1 MACPWDM
8 AGEKRQRDRASS
20 AASSRRLNP
29 DEFCTSDWLTCP
41 SASTRK
47 RKVTV
52 PSSSSR
58 REAAGYCGLA
68 QLPLTNVAAL
78 SRELAEAS
86 APVRVCAAVD
96 VLGVA
101 VEGSEGVATGAAE
114 PGEAVTGVRAGA
126 STGAVGSADGFA
138 EGLAGEGAWLMAREV
153 VLSAAG
159 AEAPVCSSMTL
170 TGGISSEGGVSGRPS
185 PSTSHAGIKCN
196 TKMRPATAARC

>member
-1 MACPWDM
+1 MVAQEAVACPWDM
-8 AGEKRQRDRASS
+8 AGEKRQRDRASR

-86 APVRVCAAVD
+86 APVRVCAAMD
-96 VLGVA
+96 VLGGVA
-101 VEGSEGVATGAAE
+101 EGGEGVAAGAVEA
-114 PGEAVTGVRAGA
+114 GDAVTGARAGA
-126 STGAVGSADGFA
+126 VGNATGSAED
-138 EGLAGEGAWLMAREV
+138 LACEGALFVAREV

-159 AEAPVCSSMTL
+159 AEAPD
-170 TGGISSEGGVSGRPS
+170 
-185 PSTSHAGIKCN
+185 
-196 TKMRPATAARC
+196 